1 MGWKSIS
8 RYRAFQKGVGLLRRK
23 SRDNVS
29 TATQQADLPT
39 DQREL
44 TVLVVT
50 HKPIFIASRQS
61 KFLDAWH

>member
-8 RYRAFQKGVGLLRRK
+8 RYRAFQKGAGLLRRK

-39 DQREL
+39 DQRES
-44 TVLVVT
+44 TVLGG
-50 HKPIFIASRQS
+50 
-61 KFLDAWH
+61 